1 MKRKMAVL
9 LAVCMTAAGIWGCGS
24 QETNKSTKI
33 ETVEAKEES
42 KDAVKEEE
50 ETVPAVS
57 ITPVETTAEAPAKI
71 GEWVATK
78 KPSSVDNQFHTVY
91 YRITDVVRDEAEVMA
106 AVEASGSTFEPDPL
120 DEHLEYCMLTYEVYF
135 PSDFP
140 QEEAGIMDTGLS
152 FYVEN
157 PNGFNYFEA
166 DEGSYQ
172 FYSGS
177 ATDISEWPDVFEL
190 NAGEIFTEGKAVFAM
205 VKDGSDYIFET
216 SYMTQTGEIG
226 RSYIAGK

>member
-1 MKRKMAVL
+1 MAVL

-24 QETNKSTKI
+24 RETNESTKI

-42 KDAVKEEE
+42 KDAAKEEE

-57 ITPVETTAEAPAKI
+57 ITPVETTSEAPAKI

-166 DEGSYQ
+166 DEG
-172 FYSGS
+172 
-177 ATDISEWPDVFEL
+177 
-190 NAGEIFTEGKAVFAM
+190 KAVFAM

>member
-1 MKRKMAVL
+1 M
-9 LAVCMTAAGIWGCGS
+9 
-24 QETNKSTKI
+24 
-33 ETVEAKEES
+33 
-42 KDAVKEEE
+42 
-50 ETVPAVS
+50 
-57 ITPVETTAEAPAKI
+57 
-71 GEWVATK
+71 ATK

-106 AVEASGSTFEPDPL
+106 AVEASGSTFEPDPM